1 MPVMIDD
8 TNFVCV
14 CVCVCVLS
22 VIIDDNNCPLLQH

>member
-8 TNFVCV
+8 TNF
-14 CVCVCVLS
+14 VCVCVLS